1 MDENLHYSVQKI
13 QTLSRSG
20 KVCGVGGGL
29 GGVLSYLKVAAAAV

>member
-20 KVCGVGGGL
+20 KVCMGAVCVVVVGGGVSCL
-29 GGVLSYLKVAAAAV
+29 T